1 MLLLQLFIGQTYGQQ
16 QWWTSWWLMLKEC
29 GFNST
34 SVTVFS
40 ALLTLPFAIT
50 LSLALSI
57 YMSLILSL
65 SLISNCDILLAMNVV
80 FKVVRATFFACGK
93 FLLVFF
99 LFIEDNGMLW
109 MEKSF
114 NLMDLCCERSFW
126 VHELLLSAT
135 KGLS

>member
-1 MLLLQLFIGQTYGQQ
+1 
-16 QWWTSWWLMLKEC
+16 MLKEC

-40 ALLTLPFAIT
+40 ALLTLPFAIN

-99 LFIEDNGMLW
+99 LFIEDNGML
-109 MEKSF
+109 
-114 NLMDLCCERSFW
+114 
-126 VHELLLSAT
+126 
-135 KGLS
+135 